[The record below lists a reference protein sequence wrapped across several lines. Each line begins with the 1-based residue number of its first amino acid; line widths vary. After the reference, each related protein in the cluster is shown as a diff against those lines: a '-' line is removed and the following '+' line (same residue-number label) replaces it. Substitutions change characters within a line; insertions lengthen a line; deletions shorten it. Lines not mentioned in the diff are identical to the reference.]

1 MRAGYECGWKKPGA
15 HASGSLALILALAS
29 CCLAAPPASLPHVKQ
44 VDEHLYR
51 GGQPSNKEL
60 KALQTVGVKAII
72 DLRGAGER
80 SKREEQT
87 VEALGMKYYS
97 VPLRPMAAPTDKQ
110 VALLLSLIADSNNWP
125 VFIHCERGKD
135 RTGTVIA
142 CYRISHDG
150 WPNKRAL
157 AEAVDDGLN
166 IFERSMK
173 NYIRH
178 YRPPVS
184 ASSSSSLTAGR

>member
-1 MRAGYECGWKKPGA
+1 MCAF
-15 HASGSLALILALAS
+15 
-29 CCLAAPPASLPHVKQ
+29 AAPPASIPGVKQ

-51 GGQPSNKEL
+51 GGQPSNNEL
-60 KALQTVGVKAII
+60 KALHTVGVKAII

-80 SKREEQT
+80 SKREEQV

-135 RTGTVIA
+135 RTGTVVA
-142 CYRISHDG
+142 CYRIAHDG
-150 WPNKRAL
+150 WPNERAL
-157 AEAVDDGLN
+157 TEAVADGLN

-178 YRPPVS
+178 YKPPSEQFSESDRAGFRSPPQPHRPDAP
-184 ASSSSSLTAGR
+184 LGKP

>member
-1 MRAGYECGWKKPGA
+1 VKPSA
-15 HASGSLALILALAS
+15 ARPKFLALNLLFTVCA
-29 CCLAAPPASLPHVKQ
+29 LAAPPSIPHVKQ

-51 GGQPSNKEL
+51 GGQPNNKEL
-60 KALQTVGVKAII
+60 KALRTVGVKAVI

-97 VPLRPMAAPTDKQ
+97 VPLQPMAAPTDEQ
-110 VALLLSLIADSNNWP
+110 IALLLSLIDDSNNWP

-135 RTGTVIA
+135 RTGTVVA
-142 CYRISHDG
+142 CYRIAHDG
-150 WPNKRAL
+150 WPNERAL
-157 AEAVDDGLN
+157 TEAVDDGLN

-178 YRPPVS
+178 YKPPVS
-184 ASSSSSLTAGR
+184 AVGKSLTAGR